1 MTGVH
6 AAAVFVGGGLG
17 SVARWAGGEVCA
29 RWWPTVPAGTLVVN
43 VVATAVL
50 CGVGAWA
57 AGEVRMPR
65 GAMLL
70 VTAGFCGGF
79 STFSTFAADTMR
91 LAGEHGWGWAAA
103 NVAVNVVGCL
113 AVGVWAAAAVGRQA

>member
-1 MTGVH
+1 MTAVH
-6 AAAVFVGGGLG
+6 AAAVFFGGGLG
-17 SVARWAGGEVCA
+17 SVARWGVGEMCA
-29 RWWPTVPAGTLVVN
+29 RWWPTVPAGTLAVN

-57 AGEVRMPR
+57 AGEVRVPR

-103 NVAVNVVGCL
+103 NVAVNVGGCL
-113 AVGVWAAAAVGRQA
+113 AVGVWAAAVGRPA